1 MIDMTSFKAQ
11 DVLPHRGKM
20 LLIDRIVESDFDT
33 YAIVEHNSYPERFYF
48 DGHFDGH
55 FIGHPIVP
63 GTLILEMM
71 FQACGVLVRLRNLRN
86 TGKMVQSSG
95 VAVSAKSVYFLK
107 EVDMDSTISIKATRK
122 FSIMNFSTFYAVAKV
137 GDEEVCKAELT
148 IYTSHE

>member
-1 MIDMTSFKAQ
+1 MSQIIDMTSFKAQ
-11 DVLPHRGKM
+11 DVLPHRGIM

-33 YAIVEHNSYPERFYF
+33 YAIVEHNSYPERFY
-48 DGHFDGH
+48 FDGH

>member
-1 MIDMTSFKAQ
+1 MNQMIDMTSFKAQ

-33 YAIVEHNSYPERFYF
+33 YAIVEHNSYPERIY
-48 DGHFDGH
+48 FDGH